1 MIFKEYNQTDIINIK
16 NQIDRLRACGI
27 GVADLPQNLRDSV
40 WKIVYCELK
49 QNGSRQNTVS
59 KAVDGVCQSNILKK
73 MFGLPKDVF
82 GKKYWN
88 MYSPDSKIRQE
99 KYSNVQL
106 PFNYAQVECNSVYR
120 AMIHHMITG
129 ADVPTDTVVDIFGKF
144 GLAAALCAGGYKYK
158 IVCLNEQNFYL
169 YSLLQDVMRKPVKFY
184 KMIDESD
191 EKIENPE
198 IMIFQIIE
206 LVSST
211 AYSAII
217 NKEPVDIETLK
228 PYLYQTI
235 RTIIINHQSG
245 DEKYLPKFGI

>member
-1 MIFKEYNQTDIINIK
+1 MGKIELNKLQKQTSLLNTAYELFTTK
-16 NQIDRLRACGI
+16 
-27 GVADLPQNLRDSV
+27 GVNKTSIAE
-40 WKIVYCELK
+40 I
-49 QNGSRQNTVS
+49 S
-59 KAVDGVCQSNILKK
+59 KA
-73 MFGLPKDVF
+73 
-82 GKKYWN
+82 
-88 MYSPDSKIRQE
+88 
-99 KYSNVQL
+99 
-106 PFNYAQVECNSVYR
+106 
-120 AMIHHMITG
+120 
-129 ADVPTDTVVDIFGKF
+129 
-144 GLAAALCAGGYKYK
+144 AGIAKGT
-158 IVCLNEQNFYL
+158 FYL
-169 YSLLQDVMRKPVKFY
+169 YFKDKYDIRNKLISHESSKLFGKAKTALDEYQIQTKKVDFIDQIIFIVDYIINELSQNQSLLAFISKNLSWGIFKQALTKNVAPEDVNFQDVFY

-217 NKEPVDIETLK
+217 NKEPEDVETLK

>member
-1 MIFKEYNQTDIINIK
+1 MGKIELNKLQKQTSLLNTAYELFTTK
-16 NQIDRLRACGI
+16 
-27 GVADLPQNLRDSV
+27 GVNKTSIAE
-40 WKIVYCELK
+40 I
-49 QNGSRQNTVS
+49 S
-59 KAVDGVCQSNILKK
+59 KA
-73 MFGLPKDVF
+73 
-82 GKKYWN
+82 
-88 MYSPDSKIRQE
+88 
-99 KYSNVQL
+99 
-106 PFNYAQVECNSVYR
+106 
-120 AMIHHMITG
+120 
-129 ADVPTDTVVDIFGKF
+129 
-144 GLAAALCAGGYKYK
+144 AGIAKGT
-158 IVCLNEQNFYL
+158 FYL
-169 YSLLQDVMRKPVKFY
+169 YFKDKYDIRNKLISHESSKLFGKAKTALDEYQIQTKKVDYIINELSQNQSLLAFISKNLSWGIFKQALTKNVAPEDVNFQDVFY

-217 NKEPVDIETLK
+217 NKEPVDVETLK

>member
-1 MIFKEYNQTDIINIK
+1 MGKIELNKLQKQTSLLNTAYELFTTK
-16 NQIDRLRACGI
+16 
-27 GVADLPQNLRDSV
+27 GVNKTSIAE
-40 WKIVYCELK
+40 I
-49 QNGSRQNTVS
+49 S
-59 KAVDGVCQSNILKK
+59 KA
-73 MFGLPKDVF
+73 
-82 GKKYWN
+82 
-88 MYSPDSKIRQE
+88 
-99 KYSNVQL
+99 
-106 PFNYAQVECNSVYR
+106 
-120 AMIHHMITG
+120 
-129 ADVPTDTVVDIFGKF
+129 
-144 GLAAALCAGGYKYK
+144 AGIAKGT
-158 IVCLNEQNFYL
+158 FYL
-169 YSLLQDVMRKPVKFY
+169 YFKDKYDIRNKLISHESSKLFGKAKTALDEYQIQTKKVDFIDQIIFIVDYIINELSQNQSLLAFISKNLSCGIFKQALTKNVAPEDVNFQDVFY

-217 NKEPVDIETLK
+217 NKEPVDVETLK

>member
-1 MIFKEYNQTDIINIK
+1 MGKIELNKLQKQTSLLNTAYELFTTK
-16 NQIDRLRACGI
+16 
-27 GVADLPQNLRDSV
+27 GVNKTSIAE
-40 WKIVYCELK
+40 I
-49 QNGSRQNTVS
+49 S
-59 KAVDGVCQSNILKK
+59 KA
-73 MFGLPKDVF
+73 
-82 GKKYWN
+82 
-88 MYSPDSKIRQE
+88 
-99 KYSNVQL
+99 
-106 PFNYAQVECNSVYR
+106 
-120 AMIHHMITG
+120 
-129 ADVPTDTVVDIFGKF
+129 
-144 GLAAALCAGGYKYK
+144 AGIAKGT
-158 IVCLNEQNFYL
+158 FYL
-169 YSLLQDVMRKPVKFY
+169 YFKDKYDIRNKLISHESSKLFGKAKTALDEYQIQTKKVDFIDQIIFIVDYIINELSQNQSLLAFISKNLSWGIFKQALTKNVAPEDVNFQDVFY

-217 NKEPVDIETLK
+217 NKEPVDVKTLK

>member
-1 MIFKEYNQTDIINIK
+1 MGKIELNKLQKQTSLLNTAYELFTTK
-16 NQIDRLRACGI
+16 
-27 GVADLPQNLRDSV
+27 GVNKTSIAE
-40 WKIVYCELK
+40 I
-49 QNGSRQNTVS
+49 S
-59 KAVDGVCQSNILKK
+59 KA
-73 MFGLPKDVF
+73 
-82 GKKYWN
+82 
-88 MYSPDSKIRQE
+88 
-99 KYSNVQL
+99 
-106 PFNYAQVECNSVYR
+106 
-120 AMIHHMITG
+120 
-129 ADVPTDTVVDIFGKF
+129 
-144 GLAAALCAGGYKYK
+144 AGIAKGT
-158 IVCLNEQNFYL
+158 FYL
-169 YSLLQDVMRKPVKFY
+169 YFKDKYDIRNKLISHESSKLFGKAKTALDEYQIQTKKVDFIDQIIFIVDYIINELSQNQSLLAFISKNLSWGIFKQALTKNVAPEDVNFQDVFY

-217 NKEPVDIETLK
+217 NKEPVVVETLK

>member
-1 MIFKEYNQTDIINIK
+1 MGKLENNKQQKRTSLLDTAFKLFTTQ
-16 NQIDRLRACGI
+16 G
-27 GVADLPQNLRDSV
+27 
-40 WKIVYCELK
+40 
-49 QNGSRQNTVS
+49 VS
-59 KAVDGVCQSNILKK
+59 KTSIAEISQK
-73 MFGLPKDVF
+73 
-82 GKKYWN
+82 
-88 MYSPDSKIRQE
+88 
-99 KYSNVQL
+99 
-106 PFNYAQVECNSVYR
+106 
-120 AMIHHMITG
+120 
-129 ADVPTDTVVDIFGKF
+129 
-144 GLAAALCAGGYKYK
+144 AGIAKGT
-158 IVCLNEQNFYL
+158 FYL
-169 YSLLQDVMRKPVKFY
+169 YFKDKYDIRNKLISHESSKLFGKAKTALDEYQIQTKKVDFIDQIIFIVDYIINELSQNQSLLAFISKNLSWGIFKQALTKNVAPEDVNFQDVFY

-217 NKEPVDIETLK
+217 NKEPVDVETLK